1 LNVLSPHS
9 SRAIY
14 SRSGYKWCAVTRKHG
29 SAWLESTPAMDHR
42 TPAIDHGLEGK
53 RICMKSNKREIEQDT
68 YQETTNMD
76 EEHTPETI
84 ISFYR

>member
-1 LNVLSPHS
+1 
-9 SRAIY
+9 
-14 SRSGYKWCAVTRKHG
+14 
-29 SAWLESTPAMDHR
+29 MDHR